1 MSLWVVRILFLSL
14 CTLAGYAVS
23 QVQQGLVE
31 NSFYGI
37 AIGFGLGNLALS
49 HFTYGGMIAWILVSV
64 GALLK
69 AIVHSRLVKLQH

>member
-1 MSLWVVRILFLSL
+1 MKTENGKSLILAEHWASL
-14 CTLAGYAVS
+14 
-23 QVQQGLVE
+23 
-31 NSFYGI
+31 

>member
-1 MSLWVVRILFLSL
+1 MKTKNGKSLILAEHWGSL
-14 CTLAGYAVS
+14 
-23 QVQQGLVE
+23 
-31 NSFYGI
+31 

-69 AIVHSRLVKLQH
+69 AIVHSRLVRLQH